1 MACEERVYGA
11 AHRGKTGNSAPHPP
25 MRLRRAGGPKAAPAC
40 GDGPRRRSS
49 LGQYGLV
56 DPGDIDE
63 VAAQAL
69 DFADHGCL
77 AGLKIDRI
85 ERTAS
90 DEPAVLL
97 SSSVETMLNAT
108 GPLTVMPS
116 DPTVLSTPSLGGA

>member
-1 MACEERVYGA
+1 MRIRPRAGQGARACEERVYGA
-11 AHRGKTGNSAPHPP
+11 HIAVETGNSVPHPA

-56 DPGDIDE
+56 DPGDINE

-90 DEPAVLL
+90 DEPAV
-97 SSSVETMLNAT
+97 
-108 GPLTVMPS
+108 
-116 DPTVLSTPSLGGA
+116 VLVFAVRDDVV

>member
-1 MACEERVYGA
+1 MPIRPRAGQGARACEERVYGA
-11 AHRGKTGNSAPHPP
+11 HIAVETGNSVPHPP

-69 DFADHGCL
+69 DFADHSCL
-77 AGLKIDRI
+77 ARLKIDRI

-90 DEPAVLL
+90 DEPAV
-97 SSSVETMLNAT
+97 
-108 GPLTVMPS
+108 
-116 DPTVLSTPSLGGA
+116 VLVFSGRND

>member
-1 MACEERVYGA
+1 MKNEFTAQHIAVE
-11 AHRGKTGNSAPHPP
+11 TGNSVPHPP
-25 MRLRRAGGPKAAPAC
+25 MRLRRAGELKAAPAC

-90 DEPAVLL
+90 DEPAVVLVFAGRDD
-97 SSSVETMLNAT
+97 VEGDGAAERHAT
-108 GPLTVMPS
+108 E
-116 DPTVLSTPSLGGA
+116 LSTPSLGGA